1 MIGSK
6 SVRKLTYDRQPSIR
20 ATVAVLALGWLAAGN
35 AQATTSESAFST
47 TTGAYSQT
55 DQFGGALQLSQN
67 VQSLLLDGGTPGNL
81 SELGVTVSST
91 TGANGSFAFDQN
103 LYRLGT
109 GSASLTTTVMDT
121 ITNSSDA
128 SVFLRFDSQ
137 ITPGHIA
144 AQGNNSSNVV
154 FFQFKITQIS
164 GSLDTV
170 LYSANGAVNPNGAPS
185 ITTSDGSVFNGLESY
200 SNGDRRALDWSATNL
215 DLALQPIQAS
225 SSTIILYQTTTYV
238 TGGVPCS
245 ALEYCE
251 GTQVAFG
258 DPRHDGGVSNA
269 PQSASFDGLLGPS
282 PTVPLIGRLYDPYTT
297 YMDVVPMDAPLPPA
311 PPVLPPVT
319 YTPPPAPVPEP
330 ATWAMLIAGFA
341 LAGAVFRRRA
351 APAMPQR

>member
-1 MIGSK
+1 MRS
-6 SVRKLTYDRQPSIR
+6 LTFDPRWAGR
-20 ATVAVLALGWLAAGN
+20 AAIAVLALGWLAAG
-35 AQATTSESAFST
+35 AARATTSESAISST
-47 TTGAYSQT
+47 IGGYSQT
-55 DQFGGALQLSQN
+55 DQFSGAIELTNN
-67 VQSLLLDGGTPGNL
+67 VQSLLLTNDTPGQV

-91 TGANGSFAFDQN
+91 TGANGSFAFEQN

-109 GSASLTTTVMDT
+109 GSAELTTTVMDT

-154 FFQFKITQIS
+154 FFQFKITQVS

-170 LYSANGAVNPNGAPS
+170 LYTADGAVNPNGAPS

-200 SNGDRRALDWSATNL
+200 TNGDQRSLDWSATNL

-225 SSTIILYQTTTYV
+225 SSSIILYQTTTYI

-245 ALEYCE
+245 VLSSCE

-258 DPRHDGGVSNA
+258 DPRHDGGTSDARQLAAFNG
-269 PQSASFDGLLGPS
+269 PLDPS

-297 YMDVVPMDAPLPPA
+297 YMDAVPLDTPLPPT
-311 PPVLPPVT
+311 PPVIPPVT
-319 YTPPPAPVPEP
+319 YTPTPPVPEP
-330 ATWAMLIAGFA
+330 STWALLIAGVALTGAGVRRRWA
-341 LAGAVFRRRA
+341 LAATPR
-351 APAMPQR
+351 